1 MQDPTVLIVIK
12 MKELKAASC
21 KMSSGFEFQIIIS
34 WGILVEKEKKTLVA
48 HLYACKEGSAVLI
61 VKWSQKLRSPIPP
74 ALNSCLPV
82 HSPAVRLNAKPS
94 FCSSFYV

>member
-34 WGILVEKEKKTLVA
+34 WGILVEKEKKL
-48 HLYACKEGSAVLI
+48 
-61 VKWSQKLRSPIPP
+61 
-74 ALNSCLPV
+74 
-82 HSPAVRLNAKPS
+82 
-94 FCSSFYV
+94 

>member
-48 HLYACKEGSAVLI
+48 HLYACKEGSAVLK
-61 VKWSQKLRSPIPP
+61 VAERAANLLQKSKFWGFFISVL
-74 ALNSCLPV
+74 
-82 HSPAVRLNAKPS
+82 
-94 FCSSFYV
+94 